1 MVWPTID
8 VQFMPGF
15 LKNIRNEKYNMS
27 YCYKLIPAI
36 RHPVVRLEELSLT
49 FHHHPKRNPAKRL
62 KKIKYEQY
70 ELVGKM
76 IQHFF

>member
-36 RHPVVRLEELSLT
+36 RHPVN
-49 FHHHPKRNPAKRL
+49 HN
-62 KKIKYEQY
+62 
-70 ELVGKM
+70 
-76 IQHFF
+76 FFVFPDRSNILGMWMHDHKAVCRVP

>member
-62 KKIKYEQY
+62 KKIKF
-70 ELVGKM
+70 VGP
-76 IQHFF
+76 